1 MDKFLY
7 LISEGF
13 KNVWRH
19 KMTTFTAVFSL
30 FLSLYFVGLLAI
42 AGDNTKSILEYLRS
56 KYKFEVFFKQNIE
69 FEKAKVISQSILN
82 IKGVRS
88 STIINKDDAVRIF
101 KDQFDEDIISILGY
115 NPLPIS
121 AVVNLKR
128 KSNNMLHELEFTLYI
143 YRNNKNTIPFKVNSD
158 KVAGFNSFLLFYK
171 EIIKFAIKNNNC
183 ALIIKPKKYNPISY
197 FNKESSIIKGYNKL
211 ANEKRILV
219 LNPNDSISSAAYFS
233 DITISYGIS
242 TAGCISILLNKPN
255 IFLNTNG
262 NKFHPLKFIEPWNN
276 LIIDSVEEI
285 SSKLKYVLI
294 NNKIEKS
301 MKNLIDFYNDGFGNS
316 RSGKFIYNFMEAMDK
331 GKDRESSLQYA
342 LDSYKEK
349 WGNAA
354 IMSKISNNNEGLII
368 WEKSL
373 SNIDSYFSGSK

>member
-42 AGDNTKSILEYLRS
+42 AGENTKSILEYLRS
-56 KYKFEVFFKQNIE
+56 KYKFEVFFKQNVE

-128 KSNNMLHELEFTLYI
+128 KSNNILET
-143 YRNNKNTIPFKVNSD
+143 S
-158 KVAGFNSFLLFYK
+158 
-171 EIIKFAIKNNNC
+171 
-183 ALIIKPKKYNPISY
+183 PIV
-197 FNKESSIIKGYNKL
+197 EQI
-211 ANEKRILV
+211 KRIDGV
-219 LNPNDSISSAAYFS
+219 DEVRYQ
-233 DITISYGIS
+233 G
-242 TAGCISILLNKPN
+242 LLIK
-255 IFLNTNG
+255 
-262 NKFHPLKFIEPWNN
+262 
-276 LIIDSVEEI
+276 
-285 SSKLKYVLI
+285 
-294 NNKIEKS
+294 KIERTYSKI
-301 MKNLIDFYNDGFGNS
+301 MKYFPLIAMIFIIIAVLV
-316 RSGKFIYNFMEAMDK
+316 IYNTVKLSIFSRKELI
-331 GKDRESSLQYA
+331 ESLRLIGA
-342 LDSYKEK
+342 TRLFIK
-349 WGNAA
+349 
-354 IMSKISNNNEGLII
+354 MPFVFEGLIDAGLATLI
-368 WEKSL
+368 ASPLIIGTINGLNYFMNNFTSWNVKLFISPTMFL
-373 SNIDSYFSGSK
+373 WLTLLSGTISVIGSYRAVSNIMR

>member
-42 AGDNTKSILEYLRS
+42 AGENTKSILEYLRS
-56 KYKFEVFFKQNIE
+56 KYKFEVFFKQNVE

-128 KSNNMLHELEFTLYI
+128 KSNNILDT
-143 YRNNKNTIPFKVNSD
+143 S
-158 KVAGFNSFLLFYK
+158 
-171 EIIKFAIKNNNC
+171 
-183 ALIIKPKKYNPISY
+183 PIV
-197 FNKESSIIKGYNKL
+197 EQI
-211 ANEKRILV
+211 KRIDGV
-219 LNPNDSISSAAYFS
+219 DEVRYQ
-233 DITISYGIS
+233 GM
-242 TAGCISILLNKPN
+242 
-255 IFLNTNG
+255 
-262 NKFHPLKFIEPWNN
+262 
-276 LIIDSVEEI
+276 LI
-285 SSKLKYVLI
+285 K
-294 NNKIEKS
+294 KIERTYAKI
-301 MKNLIDFYNDGFGNS
+301 MKYFPLIAMVFIIIAVLV
-316 RSGKFIYNFMEAMDK
+316 IYNTVKLSIFSRKELI
-331 GKDRESSLQYA
+331 ESLRLIGA
-342 LDSYKEK
+342 TRLFIK
-349 WGNAA
+349 
-354 IMSKISNNNEGLII
+354 MPFVFEGLIDAGLATLI
-368 WEKSL
+368 ASPLIIGTINGLNYFMINFTSWNVKLFVSPTMFL
-373 SNIDSYFSGSK
+373 WLTLLSGTISVIGSYRAVSNIMR